1 MESLGI
7 ITYHIIYYKIFF
19 QTLEYV
25 SGFCYNKNMDNFYTP
40 LDNKVIKSNARDFI
54 RGRLWMFWSVLL
66 VVGIIESLA
75 NSLPQWIFG
84 DRLSNLSDII
94 AGNPDNIPKEISSS
108 VFGWYYVLNVLISIV
123 LIPLNIGVA
132 QNVLAWSRGEDVNK
146 WKVLFGGFNSAKIFF
161 KQIGVVVLNTI
172 LCALWAIL
180 LVVPGIIK
188 GLAYSMYPYVLRD
201 EPDLSVWQTLKKSEA
216 IMKGYKG
223 KLFLMYL
230 SFVGWFILGAFTF
243 GILYI
248 WLTPYVMTSTVKF
261 YDDVRRAYYN
271 GNDPARPAF
280 SISSD
285 EENVFGNNTLSQIK
299 ANSARKPRAF
309 FNAIFSH

>member
-1 MESLGI
+1 MESLSI
-7 ITYHIIYYKIFF
+7 ITYRIIYYKIFF

-108 VFGWYYVLNVLISIV
+108 VFGWYYVLNVLITIV

-161 KQIGVVVLNTI
+161 KQVGVVVLNTI

-248 WLTPYVMTSTVKF
+248 WLTPYIMTSTVKF

-285 EENVFGNNTLSQIK
+285 EENVFGNSTL
-299 ANSARKPRAF
+299 
-309 FNAIFSH
+309 

>member
-25 SGFCYNKNMDNFYTP
+25 FGFCYNKNMDNFYTP

-84 DRLSNLSDII
+84 DRLSNISDII

-161 KQIGVVVLNTI
+161 KQVGVVVLNTI

-285 EENVFGNNTLSQIK
+285 EENTFGNNTL
-299 ANSARKPRAF
+299 
-309 FNAIFSH
+309 

>member
-1 MESLGI
+1 MESLSI

-108 VFGWYYVLNVLISIV
+108 IFGWYYVLNVLITIV

-161 KQIGVVVLNTI
+161 KQVGVVVLNTI

-285 EENVFGNNTLSQIK
+285 EENTFGNNTL
-299 ANSARKPRAF
+299 
-309 FNAIFSH
+309 

>member
-1 MESLGI
+1 
-7 ITYHIIYYKIFF
+7 
-19 QTLEYV
+19 
-25 SGFCYNKNMDNFYTP
+25 MDNFYTP

-161 KQIGVVVLNTI
+161 KQVGVVVLNTI
-172 LCALWAIL
+172 LCALWTIL

-248 WLTPYVMTSTVKF
+248 WLTPYVMTSAVKF

-271 GNDPARPAF
+271 GNDPARPVF

-285 EENVFGNNTLSQIK
+285 EENTFGNNTL
-299 ANSARKPRAF
+299 
-309 FNAIFSH
+309 

>member
-1 MESLGI
+1 MESLSI
-7 ITYHIIYYKIFF
+7 ITYRIIYYKIFF

-25 SGFCYNKNMDNFYTP
+25 FGFCYNKNMDNFYTP

-108 VFGWYYVLNVLISIV
+108 VFGWYYVLNVLITIV

-132 QNVLAWSRGEDVNK
+132 QNVLAWSRGENVNK

-161 KQIGVVVLNTI
+161 KQVGVVVLNTI

-248 WLTPYVMTSTVKF
+248 WLTPYIMTSTVKF

-285 EENVFGNNTLSQIK
+285 EENVFDNNTL
-299 ANSARKPRAF
+299 
-309 FNAIFSH
+309 

>member
-54 RGRLWMFWSVLL
+54 RGRLWLFWSVLL

-84 DRLSNLSDII
+84 DRLSNISDII

-108 VFGWYYVLNVLISIV
+108 VFGWYYVLNVLITIV

-161 KQIGVVVLNTI
+161 KQVGVVVLNTI

-285 EENVFGNNTLSQIK
+285 EENVFDNNTL
-299 ANSARKPRAF
+299 
-309 FNAIFSH
+309 

>member
-1 MESLGI
+1 MESIVI

-25 SGFCYNKNMDNFYTP
+25 FGFCYNKNMDNFYTP

-108 VFGWYYVLNVLISIV
+108 VFGWYYVLNVLITIV

-132 QNVLAWSRGEDVNK
+132 QNVLAWPRGEDVNK

-161 KQIGVVVLNTI
+161 KQVGVVVLNTI

-271 GNDPARPAF
+271 GNDPARHAF

-285 EENVFGNNTLSQIK
+285 EENVFGNNTL
-299 ANSARKPRAF
+299 
-309 FNAIFSH
+309 

>member
-1 MESLGI
+1 MESFDI

-94 AGNPDNIPKEISSS
+94 AGNPDNIPKEISPS
-108 VFGWYYVLNVLISIV
+108 VFGWYYALNVLIMIV

-161 KQIGVVVLNTI
+161 KQVGVVVLNTI

-180 LVVPGIIK
+180 LIVPGIIK

-201 EPDLSVWQTLKKSEA
+201 EPELSVWQTLKKSEA

-223 KLFLMYL
+223 KLFLMSL

-248 WLTPYVMTSTVKF
+248 WLTPYIMTSTVKF

-271 GNDPARPAF
+271 GNDPARPVF

-285 EENVFGNNTLSQIK
+285 EENVFGNNTL
-299 ANSARKPRAF
+299 
-309 FNAIFSH
+309 

>member
-25 SGFCYNKNMDNFYTP
+25 FGFCYNKNMDNFYTP

-108 VFGWYYVLNVLISIV
+108 VFGWYYVLNVLITIV

-161 KQIGVVVLNTI
+161 KQVGVVVMNTI

-180 LVVPGIIK
+180 LIVPGIIK

-248 WLTPYVMTSTVKF
+248 WLTPYIMTSTVKF

-285 EENVFGNNTLSQIK
+285 EENVFDNNTL
-299 ANSARKPRAF
+299 
-309 FNAIFSH
+309 

>member
-25 SGFCYNKNMDNFYTP
+25 VGFCYNKNMDNFYTP

-108 VFGWYYVLNVLISIV
+108 VFGWYYVLNVLITIV

-146 WKVLFGGFNSAKIFF
+146 WKVLFSGFNSAKIFF
-161 KQIGVVVLNTI
+161 KQVGVVVLNTI

-248 WLTPYVMTSTVKF
+248 WLTPYIMTSTVKF

-285 EENVFGNNTLSQIK
+285 EENVFGNNTL
-299 ANSARKPRAF
+299 
-309 FNAIFSH
+309 

>member
-1 MESLGI
+1 MESIVI

-25 SGFCYNKNMDNFYTP
+25 FGFCYNKNMDNFYTP

-108 VFGWYYVLNVLISIV
+108 VFGWYYVLNVLITIV

-161 KQIGVVVLNTI
+161 KQVGVVVLNTI

-248 WLTPYVMTSTVKF
+248 WLTPYIMTSTVKF

-285 EENVFGNNTLSQIK
+285 EENVFGNNAL
-299 ANSARKPRAF
+299 
-309 FNAIFSH
+309 

>member
-1 MESLGI
+1 MESLVI
-7 ITYHIIYYKIFF
+7 ITYRIIYYKIFF

-25 SGFCYNKNMDNFYTP
+25 VGFCYNKNMDNFYTP

-161 KQIGVVVLNTI
+161 KQVGVVVLNTI

-285 EENVFGNNTLSQIK
+285 EENVFGNNTL
-299 ANSARKPRAF
+299 
-309 FNAIFSH
+309 

>member
-1 MESLGI
+1 MELLDI

-54 RGRLWMFWSVLL
+54 RGRLWMFWSILL

-108 VFGWYYVLNVLISIV
+108 VFGWYYVLNVLITIV

-161 KQIGVVVLNTI
+161 KQVGVVVLNTI

-285 EENVFGNNTLSQIK
+285 EENVFGNNTL
-299 ANSARKPRAF
+299 
-309 FNAIFSH
+309 

>member
-161 KQIGVVVLNTI
+161 KQVGVVVLNTI
-172 LCALWAIL
+172 FCALWTIL

-201 EPDLSVWQTLKKSEA
+201 EPDLSVWQTLQKSEA

-285 EENVFGNNTLSQIK
+285 EENVFGNNTL
-299 ANSARKPRAF
+299 
-309 FNAIFSH
+309 

>member
-1 MESLGI
+1 MELLDI

-25 SGFCYNKNMDNFYTP
+25 FGFCYNKNMDNFYTP
-40 LDNKVIKSNARDFI
+40 LDNKVIKTNARDFI
-54 RGRLWMFWSVLL
+54 RGRLWVFWSVLL

-108 VFGWYYVLNVLISIV
+108 VFGWYYVLNVLISIL

-161 KQIGVVVLNTI
+161 KQVGVVVLNTI

-180 LVVPGIIK
+180 LIVPGIIK

-285 EENVFGNNTLSQIK
+285 EENVFGNNTL
-299 ANSARKPRAF
+299 
-309 FNAIFSH
+309 

>member
-1 MESLGI
+1 MESIVI

-25 SGFCYNKNMDNFYTP
+25 FGFCYNKNMDNFYTP

-84 DRLSNLSDII
+84 DRLSNISDII

-108 VFGWYYVLNVLISIV
+108 VFGWYYVLNVLITIV

-146 WKVLFGGFNSAKIFF
+146 WKVLFSGFNSAKIFF
-161 KQIGVVVLNTI
+161 KQVGVVVLNTI

-285 EENVFGNNTLSQIK
+285 EENVFGNNTL
-299 ANSARKPRAF
+299 
-309 FNAIFSH
+309 

>member
-7 ITYHIIYYKIFF
+7 ITYRIIYYKIFF

-25 SGFCYNKNMDNFYTP
+25 FGFCYNKNMDNFYTP

-108 VFGWYYVLNVLISIV
+108 VFGWYYVLNVLITIV

-161 KQIGVVVLNTI
+161 KQVGVVVLNTI

-285 EENVFGNNTLSQIK
+285 EENTFGNNTL
-299 ANSARKPRAF
+299 
-309 FNAIFSH
+309 

>member
-7 ITYHIIYYKIFF
+7 ITYRIIYYKIFF

-25 SGFCYNKNMDNFYTP
+25 FGFCYNKNMDNFYTP

-108 VFGWYYVLNVLISIV
+108 VFGWYYVLNVLITIV

-161 KQIGVVVLNTI
+161 KQVGVVVLNTI

-188 GLAYSMYPYVLRD
+188 GLAYSMYPYILRD

-285 EENVFGNNTLSQIK
+285 EENVFSNNTL
-299 ANSARKPRAF
+299 
-309 FNAIFSH
+309 

>member
-1 MESLGI
+1 
-7 ITYHIIYYKIFF
+7 
-19 QTLEYV
+19 
-25 SGFCYNKNMDNFYTP
+25 MDNFYTP

-94 AGNPDNIPKEISSS
+94 AGNPDNIPKEISPS
-108 VFGWYYVLNVLISIV
+108 VFGWYYVLNVLITIV

-161 KQIGVVVLNTI
+161 KQVGVVVLNTI

-180 LVVPGIIK
+180 LIVPGIIK

-230 SFVGWFILGAFTF
+230 SFVGWFILGTFTF

-248 WLTPYVMTSTVKF
+248 WLTPYIMTSTVKF

-271 GNDPARPAF
+271 GKDPARPAF

-285 EENVFGNNTLSQIK
+285 EENVFGNNAL
-299 ANSARKPRAF
+299 
-309 FNAIFSH
+309 

>member
-1 MESLGI
+1 MESLSI

-40 LDNKVIKSNARDFI
+40 LDNKVIKSYARDFI
-54 RGRLWMFWSVLL
+54 RGRLWIFWSVLL

-84 DRLSNLSDII
+84 AKLSNLSDII

-108 VFGWYYVLNVLISIV
+108 IFGWYYALNVLITIV

-161 KQIGVVVLNTI
+161 KQVGVVVLNTI

-180 LVVPGIIK
+180 LIVPGIIK

-223 KLFLMYL
+223 KLFLLYL

-271 GNDPARPAF
+271 GNDPACPVF

-285 EENVFGNNTLSQIK
+285 EENVFGNNTL
-299 ANSARKPRAF
+299 
-309 FNAIFSH
+309 

>member
-25 SGFCYNKNMDNFYTP
+25 FGFCYNKNMDNFYTP

-108 VFGWYYVLNVLISIV
+108 VFGWYYVLNVLITIV

-161 KQIGVVVLNTI
+161 KQVGVVVLNTI
-172 LCALWAIL
+172 LCALWAVL

-201 EPDLSVWQTLKKSEA
+201 EPELSVWQTLKKSEA

-248 WLTPYVMTSTVKF
+248 WLTPYIMTSTVKF

-285 EENVFGNNTLSQIK
+285 EENVFGNNTL
-299 ANSARKPRAF
+299 
-309 FNAIFSH
+309 

>member
-1 MESLGI
+1 MESLSI

-94 AGNPDNIPKEISSS
+94 AGNPDNIPKELSSS
-108 VFGWYYVLNVLISIV
+108 IFGWYYVLNVLITIV

-161 KQIGVVVLNTI
+161 KQVGVVVLNTI
-172 LCALWAIL
+172 LCALWTIL

-285 EENVFGNNTLSQIK
+285 EENTFGNNTL
-299 ANSARKPRAF
+299 
-309 FNAIFSH
+309 

>member
-1 MESLGI
+1 MELLDI
-7 ITYHIIYYKIFF
+7 IAYHIIYYKIFF

-25 SGFCYNKNMDNFYTP
+25 FGFCYNKNMDNFYTP

-161 KQIGVVVLNTI
+161 KQVGVVVLNTI

-285 EENVFGNNTLSQIK
+285 EENVFGNNTL
-299 ANSARKPRAF
+299 
-309 FNAIFSH
+309 

>member
-7 ITYHIIYYKIFF
+7 ITYRIIYYKIFF

-94 AGNPDNIPKEISSS
+94 AGNPDNIPKEISPS
-108 VFGWYYVLNVLISIV
+108 VFGWYYALNVLIMIV

-161 KQIGVVVLNTI
+161 KQVGVVVLNTI

-180 LVVPGIIK
+180 LIVPGIIK

-261 YDDVRRAYYN
+261 YDDVRCAYYN
-271 GNDPARPAF
+271 GNDPARPSF

-285 EENVFGNNTLSQIK
+285 EENVFGNNTL
-299 ANSARKPRAF
+299 
-309 FNAIFSH
+309 

>member
-1 MESLGI
+1 MELLDI

-108 VFGWYYVLNVLISIV
+108 VFGWYYVLNVLISIL

-161 KQIGVVVLNTI
+161 KQVGVVVLNTI

-180 LVVPGIIK
+180 LIVPGIIK

-285 EENVFGNNTLSQIK
+285 EENVFGNSTL
-299 ANSARKPRAF
+299 
-309 FNAIFSH
+309 

>member
-108 VFGWYYVLNVLISIV
+108 VFGWYYVLNVLITIV

-146 WKVLFGGFNSAKIFF
+146 WKVLFGGFNSAKVFF
-161 KQIGVVVLNTI
+161 KQVGVVVLNTI

-180 LVVPGIIK
+180 LIVPGIIK

-285 EENVFGNNTLSQIK
+285 EENVFGNNTL
-299 ANSARKPRAF
+299 
-309 FNAIFSH
+309 

>member
-1 MESLGI
+1 MESIVI

-25 SGFCYNKNMDNFYTP
+25 FGFCYNKNMDNFYTP

-84 DRLSNLSDII
+84 DRLSNISDII

-108 VFGWYYVLNVLISIV
+108 VFGWYYVLNVLITIV

-161 KQIGVVVLNTI
+161 KQVGVVVLNTI

-188 GLAYSMYPYVLRD
+188 GLAYSMYPYILRD

-285 EENVFGNNTLSQIK
+285 EENVFDNNTL
-299 ANSARKPRAF
+299 
-309 FNAIFSH
+309 

>member
-1 MESLGI
+1 MELLDI

-161 KQIGVVVLNTI
+161 KQVGVVVLNTI

-280 SISSD
+280 SISSN
-285 EENVFGNNTLSQIK
+285 EENVFGNSTL
-299 ANSARKPRAF
+299 
-309 FNAIFSH
+309 

>member
-1 MESLGI
+1 MESIVI
-7 ITYHIIYYKIFF
+7 IPYHIIYYKIFF

-25 SGFCYNKNMDNFYTP
+25 FGFCYNKNMDNFYTP

-108 VFGWYYVLNVLISIV
+108 VFGWYYVLNVLITIV

-146 WKVLFGGFNSAKIFF
+146 WKMLFGGFNSAKIFF
-161 KQIGVVVLNTI
+161 KQVGVVVLNTI

-248 WLTPYVMTSTVKF
+248 WLTPYIMTSTVKF

-285 EENVFGNNTLSQIK
+285 EENVFDNNTL
-299 ANSARKPRAF
+299 
-309 FNAIFSH
+309 

>member
-1 MESLGI
+1 MESIVI
-7 ITYHIIYYKIFF
+7 ITYHIIYYKNFF

-25 SGFCYNKNMDNFYTP
+25 VGFCYNKNMDNFYTP

-108 VFGWYYVLNVLISIV
+108 VFGWYYVLNVLITIV

-161 KQIGVVVLNTI
+161 KQVGVVVLNTI

-180 LVVPGIIK
+180 LIVPGIIK

-248 WLTPYVMTSTVKF
+248 WLTPYIMTSTVKF

-285 EENVFGNNTLSQIK
+285 EENVFGNNTL
-299 ANSARKPRAF
+299 
-309 FNAIFSH
+309 

>member
-19 QTLEYV
+19 QTLEYAF
-25 SGFCYNKNMDNFYTP
+25 GFCYNKNMDNFYTP

-94 AGNPDNIPKEISSS
+94 ASNPDNIPKEISPS

-161 KQIGVVVLNTI
+161 KQVGVVVLNTI

-285 EENVFGNNTLSQIK
+285 EENTFGNNTL
-299 ANSARKPRAF
+299 
-309 FNAIFSH
+309 

>member
-108 VFGWYYVLNVLISIV
+108 VFGWYYVLNVLITIV
-123 LIPLNIGVA
+123 LIPLNIGIA
-132 QNVLAWSRGEDVNK
+132 QNVLAWSRGEDINK

-161 KQIGVVVLNTI
+161 KQVGVVVLNTI
-172 LCALWAIL
+172 LCALWTIL

-271 GNDPARPAF
+271 GNDPTRPAF

-285 EENVFGNNTLSQIK
+285 EENVFGNNTL
-299 ANSARKPRAF
+299 
-309 FNAIFSH
+309 

>member
-108 VFGWYYVLNVLISIV
+108 VFGWYYVLNVLITIV

-161 KQIGVVVLNTI
+161 KQVGVVVLNTI

-180 LVVPGIIK
+180 LIVPGIIK

-285 EENVFGNNTLSQIK
+285 EENVFGNSTL
-299 ANSARKPRAF
+299 
-309 FNAIFSH
+309 

>member
-1 MESLGI
+1 MESLVI

-25 SGFCYNKNMDNFYTP
+25 FGFCYNKNMDNFYTP

-54 RGRLWMFWSVLL
+54 RGRLWLFWSVLL

-84 DRLSNLSDII
+84 DRLSNLFDII

-108 VFGWYYVLNVLISIV
+108 VFGWYYVLNVLITIV

-161 KQIGVVVLNTI
+161 KQVGVVVLNTI

-248 WLTPYVMTSTVKF
+248 WLTPYIMTSTVKF

-285 EENVFGNNTLSQIK
+285 EENVFGNNTL
-299 ANSARKPRAF
+299 
-309 FNAIFSH
+309 

>member
-108 VFGWYYVLNVLISIV
+108 VFGWYYVLNVLITIV

-161 KQIGVVVLNTI
+161 KQVGVVVLNTI
-172 LCALWAIL
+172 LCALWTIL
-180 LVVPGIIK
+180 LIVPGIIK

-285 EENVFGNNTLSQIK
+285 EENTFGNNTL
-299 ANSARKPRAF
+299 
-309 FNAIFSH
+309 

>member
-84 DRLSNLSDII
+84 DRLSNISDII

-108 VFGWYYVLNVLISIV
+108 VFGWYYVLNVLITIV

-161 KQIGVVVLNTI
+161 KQVGVVVLNTI

-180 LVVPGIIK
+180 LIVPGIIK

-248 WLTPYVMTSTVKF
+248 WLTPYVMTSTVRF

-285 EENVFGNNTLSQIK
+285 EENVFGNNTL
-299 ANSARKPRAF
+299 
-309 FNAIFSH
+309 

>member
-25 SGFCYNKNMDNFYTP
+25 FGFCYNKNMDNFYTP

-108 VFGWYYVLNVLISIV
+108 VFGWYYVLNVLITIV

-161 KQIGVVVLNTI
+161 KQVGVVVLNTI

-180 LVVPGIIK
+180 LIVPGIIK

-223 KLFLMYL
+223 KLFLLYL

-248 WLTPYVMTSTVKF
+248 WLTPYIMTSTVKF

-285 EENVFGNNTLSQIK
+285 EENVFGNNTL
-299 ANSARKPRAF
+299 
-309 FNAIFSH
+309 

>member
-1 MESLGI
+1 MESIVI

-25 SGFCYNKNMDNFYTP
+25 FGFCYNKNMDNFYTP

-108 VFGWYYVLNVLISIV
+108 VFGWYYVLNVLITIV

-161 KQIGVVVLNTI
+161 KQVGVVVLNTI

-180 LVVPGIIK
+180 LIVPGIIK

-248 WLTPYVMTSTVKF
+248 WLTPYIMTSTVKF

-285 EENVFGNNTLSQIK
+285 EENVFGNNTL
-299 ANSARKPRAF
+299 
-309 FNAIFSH
+309 

>member
-25 SGFCYNKNMDNFYTP
+25 FGFCYNKNMDNFYTP

-84 DRLSNLSDII
+84 DRLSNISDII

-108 VFGWYYVLNVLISIV
+108 VFGWYYVLNVLITIV

-161 KQIGVVVLNTI
+161 KQVGVVVLNTI

-188 GLAYSMYPYVLRD
+188 GLAYSMYPYILRD

-248 WLTPYVMTSTVKF
+248 WLTPYIMTSTVKF

-285 EENVFGNNTLSQIK
+285 EENVFDNNTL
-299 ANSARKPRAF
+299 
-309 FNAIFSH
+309 

>member
-7 ITYHIIYYKIFF
+7 ITYRIIYYKIFF

-108 VFGWYYVLNVLISIV
+108 VFGWYYVLNVLITIV

-161 KQIGVVVLNTI
+161 KQVGVVVLNTI

-180 LVVPGIIK
+180 LIVPGIIK

-285 EENVFGNNTLSQIK
+285 EENVFGNNTL
-299 ANSARKPRAF
+299 
-309 FNAIFSH
+309 